1 MNKGLKEHGIK
12 LREQMLK
19 FISDY
24 ISENNYAPTVREI
37 AKAVE
42 LKSVSSVHSHLVN
55 LEAEGRIKIVQY
67 KTRGINVI
75 GYK

>member
-1 MNKGLKEHGIK
+1 MDIELKEHGIN

-24 ISENNYAPTVREI
+24 ILKNNYAPTIREI
-37 AKAVE
+37 AKAVD
-42 LKSVSSVHSHLVN
+42 LKSVSSVHSHLVQ
-55 LEAEGRIKIVQY
+55 LEIEGLIEMVKY
-67 KTRGINVI
+67 KPRGIKVI